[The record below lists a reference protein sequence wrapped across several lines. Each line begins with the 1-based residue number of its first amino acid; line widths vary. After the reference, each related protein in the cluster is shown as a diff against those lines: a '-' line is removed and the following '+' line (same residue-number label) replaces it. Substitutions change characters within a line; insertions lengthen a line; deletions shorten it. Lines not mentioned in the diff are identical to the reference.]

1 MNPLHG
7 QSGVTLIEGLLGV
20 LVVLV
25 VVGGVL
31 MELGCWGGSKCTKR
45 TATMADG
52 CATGEVCTNPGTV
65 CDDKWFGADCI
76 CATVK
81 TAEGACKVAC
91 KKP

>member
-1 MNPLHG
+1 MNTLQS

-31 MELGCWGGSKCTKR
+31 VERGCWGASNCNKR
-45 TATMADG
+45 AATMADG

-65 CDDKWFGADCI
+65 CDDKWFGTDCV

-81 TAEGACKVAC
+81 TEAGACLVAC